1 MNIVNDC
8 NEMKQRKA
16 VAKRTFVFY
25 NLVHNW
31 HARTSWIAK
40 FSLISFDINSY
51 FMNPGNTSR
60 KACVTQRKAL
70 LSDGIGAID
79 ISRKRQ
85 MTKRRASH
93 AE

>member
-1 MNIVNDC
+1 MELSEFTELIMTLFPNC
-8 NEMKQRKA
+8 G
-16 VAKRTFVFY
+16 
-25 NLVHNW
+25 LVHNW

-70 LSDGIGAID
+70 LSD
-79 ISRKRQ
+79 SF
-85 MTKRRASH
+85 
-93 AE
+93 